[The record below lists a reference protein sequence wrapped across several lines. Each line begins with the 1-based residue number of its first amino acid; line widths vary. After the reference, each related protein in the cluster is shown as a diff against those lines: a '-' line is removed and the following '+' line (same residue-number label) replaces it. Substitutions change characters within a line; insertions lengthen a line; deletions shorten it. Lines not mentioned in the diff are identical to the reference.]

1 MKTITPLKP
10 AKAMLV
16 TPDELAAF
24 AEKLFDTT
32 DWRKPLAE
40 ALYVDVKTVY
50 RWEQEES
57 SIPGPVFAWMQSM
70 KRKHPLQK
78 RKAKSP

>member
-1 MKTITPLKP
+1 MKTIAPLKP

-24 AEKLFDTT
+24 AMKLFDTT
-32 DWRKPLAE
+32 DWRAPLAR
-40 ALYVDVKTVY
+40 ALYIDVKTVY

-57 SIPGPVFAWMQSM
+57 SVPGPVLAWMQSM
-70 KRKHPLQK
+70 NHKHPLQRR
-78 RKAKSP
+78 RKAA